1 MRLTLRT
8 LLAYLDNTLEPQDAE
23 ILRQKLA
30 ESGFATKLVQRLRA
44 GLVNP
49 ALTALRPDAVGP
61 NEDANA
67 IGEYLDSTLPTE
79 QVAEIERACLESD
92 SRLAEAA
99 ACHQILTMVLGKTA
113 DVPPALRNRI
123 YELPE
128 REIERIASSSSRF
141 SSLSIDDPPPVVHDI
156 FDAPTMDSPLTH
168 SGEPVTPVGP
178 SDTGVSDAPTRI
190 RESGVIADAA
200 AGKGKEP
207 AIAGSKKRDRTD
219 TAIYGGSIRTSRIAP
234 WLVSL
239 ALAGV
244 LLFAMTRLF
253 APLLDRGTEV
263 ADLVDSDLVDSDL
276 VDSDLMD
283 SDSVGRDAAGTPD
296 VEVPPDQSPLMVEI
310 EPPAEVDDFSDAE
323 MLPAPVAIAEPDLGR
338 PDIIEP
344 ETEPDLGG
352 EMTDDGDLDA
362 QELAPPSSAM
372 ADGEL
377 PGAEDEDGTFTD
389 MAPPLPSV
397 AALPPMTDTELPP
410 GEGPEPPLASEM
422 TDAGRGDNIGAANA
436 AAPEIATITTEN
448 TLVASNKG
456 LPGEA
461 QKWVRLKKGMTVV
474 PGYSIVCPPTF
485 RATMTSVSGF
495 DVTLVGPAEVAWVA
509 DGTGESALAVISGRL
524 LMKSNKPDVRIDLAL
539 GNELVTLSFAEIGSV
554 AAASVK
560 HFRAPGYDPKV
571 PENRVEL
578 AGVLSVQGS
587 IALEAEPGE
596 ETLNTGLQ
604 WVKRGASAPTTSPV
618 DAEPAWISP
627 PSPTATSL
635 AAGAR
640 EGLLELIKSDQPLEI
655 ALREATLFRRSEV
668 AALAA
673 ETLLHMGQGDVYFG
687 SDGILSETKQRAY
700 WPEHFLE
707 LLATVDRSAIAAE
720 QLEQSIKKMDATN
733 ATAIMRLLTG
743 YSQKQLIEGDDETL
757 VNLLDSEAMAV
768 RVLALENLNKITGT
782 TLYFRAEQDNAVRRA
797 PGIKKWIARQRKGDI
812 RWPE

>member
-23 ILRQKLA
+23 VLRQKLA
-30 ESGFATKLVQRLRA
+30 ESGFATQLVQRLRA

-168 SGEPVTPVGP
+168 SGGPVTPVGP

-200 AGKGKEP
+200 AGKGKTP

-253 APLLDRGTEV
+253 APLLNRGTEV
-263 ADLVDSDLVDSDL
+263 ADLVDSDLVNRDL
-276 VDSDLMD
+276 VD
-283 SDSVGRDAAGTPD
+283 RDTVSTPD
-296 VEVPPDQSPLMVEI
+296 IEVPPDLSPPMVEI
-310 EPPAEVDDFSDAE
+310 EPTTEADDFSDAE
-323 MLPAPVAIAEPDLGR
+323 MLPPPAAIAEPDLGR

-344 ETEPDLGG
+344 ETEPDVGV
-352 EMTDDGDLDA
+352 EMTNDGDLDV
-362 QELAPPSSAM
+362 QVLAPPTPAM
-372 ADGEL
+372 ADGGL
-377 PGAEDEDGTFTD
+377 SDPGDEDDTFTE
-389 MAPPLPSV
+389 MAPPSPSV
-397 AALPPMTDTELPP
+397 AALPPASDASLPP
-410 GEGPEPPLASEM
+410 GDGPEPPLASEM
-422 TDAGRGDNIGAANA
+422 TAEVSGENLGVANA

-448 TLVASNKG
+448 TLVATNKG

-461 QKWVRLKKGMTVV
+461 PKWVRLKKGMTVV

-495 DVTLVGPAEVAWVA
+495 DVTLVGPAEVVWVA

-539 GNELVTLSFAEIGSV
+539 GNELVTLSFADIGSV

-571 PENRVEL
+571 SENRIEL

-587 IALEAEPGE
+587 IDLAAEQGE

-604 WVKRGASAPTTSPV
+604 WVKRGAAAPTTSPV
-618 DAEPAWISP
+618 DEVPAWISP
-627 PSPTATSL
+627 VSPTATSL
-635 AAGAR
+635 AASAR

-687 SDGILSETKQRAY
+687 NDGILSETKQRAY

-707 LLATVDRSAIAAE
+707 LVATVDRSAIAAE
-720 QLEQSIKKMDATN
+720 QLEKSITKMDATN

-743 YSQKQLIEGDDETL
+743 YSQKQLVEGDDETL

-797 PGIKKWIARQRKGDI
+797 PGIKKWVARQRKGDI